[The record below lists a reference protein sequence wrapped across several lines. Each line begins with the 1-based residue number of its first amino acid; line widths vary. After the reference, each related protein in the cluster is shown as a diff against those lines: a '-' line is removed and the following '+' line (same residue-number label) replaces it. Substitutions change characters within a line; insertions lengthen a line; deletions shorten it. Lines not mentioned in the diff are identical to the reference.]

1 MFRYTTYKWSH
12 YMHFTQLQAKNI
24 ECFVLLARVQAYISR
39 VDKLDPTMS
48 RLHLRHEQMLSVSV
62 EVPGEGVY
70 QLQPCLC
77 GI

>member
-48 RLHLRHEQMLSVSV
+48 RSHLRHEQMLSVSV

-70 QLQPCLC
+70 QLQSCLC